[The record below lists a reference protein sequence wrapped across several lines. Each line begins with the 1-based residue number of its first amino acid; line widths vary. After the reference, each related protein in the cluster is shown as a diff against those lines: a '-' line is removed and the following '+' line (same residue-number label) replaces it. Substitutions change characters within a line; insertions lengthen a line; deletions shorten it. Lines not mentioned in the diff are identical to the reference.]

1 MPRLDTPIERTSSGK
16 TGAVAHLKRRAAV
29 NPRVL
34 LLVLFV
40 LPCHSNAHSKLPRD
54 ITQFMERRDACD
66 HFRGEEP
73 YDAAR
78 RKFLEDKMRQV
89 CLGTDRKLAA
99 LKLKYKNQAKV
110 LVKLGEYEPR
120 IESAGDKRK

>member
-1 MPRLDTPIERTSSGK
+1 VN
-16 TGAVAHLKRRAAV
+16 ARA
-29 NPRVL
+29 L

-40 LPCHSNAHSKLPRD
+40 LPCQSNAQGKLPRD
-54 ITQFMERRDACD
+54 VIRFSESRDACD

-73 YDAAR
+73 YDAVR
-78 RKFLEDKMRQV
+78 QKFLEDKMRQL
-89 CLGTDRKLAA
+89 CRGTDRKLAA

-120 IESAGDKRK
+120 IEAAEDDSK